1 MASRRS
7 HAPTHSR
14 NANQLRVPRG
24 HVFIRNPLQAPKERS
39 CGITSTPSLG
49 SAKRDDY
56 HPKHHTGCI
65 SPPSGNYM
73 WWRYR
78 TYPQLRCFAACS
90 GFHDIGP
97 APRNPQL
104 KLNLLVV
111 RGCVTM
117 ARRHS
122 LLQFVTPPIQ
132 QFVNSMLPRP
142 SDIYSFVVC
151 ITISC
156 NTNPS

>member
-1 MASRRS
+1 MASRHS

-14 NANQLRVPRG
+14 NATQHRVPMG
-24 HVFIRNPLQAPKERS
+24 HVSIRNPLQAPKERS
-39 CGITSTPSLG
+39 CGISTHHHPLVPQSG
-49 SAKRDDY
+49 TDS

-73 WWRYR
+73 WWRCR

-104 KLNLLVV
+104 ILNLLVV

-117 ARRHS
+117 ARRLAFRYNICIS
-122 LLQFVTPPIQ
+122 NAQYNELSAQ
-132 QFVNSMLPRP
+132 QNLWCEILEF
-142 SDIYSFVVC
+142 
-151 ITISC
+151 
-156 NTNPS
+156 

>member
-14 NANQLRVPRG
+14 SSIRAVCLHNFVLRRVLKG
-24 HVFIRNPLQAPKERS
+24 HVSIRNPLQAPKERS
-39 CGITSTPSLG
+39 CGINYPSHPNLVPQ
-49 SAKRDDY
+49 SATDY
-56 HPKHHTGCI
+56 YPKHHTGCI

-97 APRNPQL
+97 APRNPAAHTQSACAW
-104 KLNLLVV
+104 V
-111 RGCVTM
+111 RGYGE
-117 ARRHS
+117 
-122 LLQFVTPPIQ
+122 TP
-132 QFVNSMLPRP
+132 F
-142 SDIYSFVVC
+142 SF
-151 ITISC
+151 ITF
-156 NTNPS
+156 

>member
-24 HVFIRNPLQAPKERS
+24 HVSIRNPLQAPKERS
-39 CGITSTPSLG
+39 CGISTHHHPLVPRSG
-49 SAKRDDY
+49 TDY

-73 WWRYR
+73 GWRCR

-104 KLNLLVV
+104 ILNLLPFV
-111 RGCVTM
+111 G
-117 ARRHS
+117 AWLRRDAIAS
-122 LLQFVTPPIQ
+122 YV
-132 QFVNSMLPRP
+132 
-142 SDIYSFVVC
+142 SFFCSSPHATSV
-151 ITISC
+151 
-156 NTNPS
+156 

>member
-14 NANQLRVPRG
+14 TPNANQLRVPRG
-24 HVFIRNPLQAPKERS
+24 HVSIRNPLQAPKERS
-39 CGITSTPSLG
+39 CGINNPPHPLMVPRSGT
-49 SAKRDDY
+49 DY
-56 HPKHHTGCI
+56 HPQYHTGCV

-73 WWRYR
+73 WWKYR

-104 KLNLLVV
+104 IRLAFFSICLVH
-111 RGCVTM
+111 T
-117 ARRHS
+117 S
-122 LLQFVTPPIQ
+122 
-132 QFVNSMLPRP
+132 
-142 SDIYSFVVC
+142 
-151 ITISC
+151 SC
-156 NTNPS
+156 NLVFFFVFSACAFRERRKPLIHLWHIWA